1 MGILQARILEWEA
14 YPISRGSSQ
23 PRNQTG
29 VSCIA
34 GGFFIREALLLK
46 NYPLKWAKYTK
57 LDGAGGGE
65 TPVSKFSQPF
75 QDSREKRSCFSRKVV
90 ISNRDVWTDWSV
102 PTTEEKEGLCAG
114 NVQAVREKAWPSG
127 AWGVE
132 PRKGRLTIQLP
143 EDVDS

>member
-1 MGILQARILEWEA
+1 M
-14 YPISRGSSQ
+14 
-23 PRNQTG
+23 
-29 VSCIA
+29 
-34 GGFFIREALLLK
+34 
-46 NYPLKWAKYTK
+46 
-57 LDGAGGGE
+57 
-65 TPVSKFSQPF
+65 
-75 QDSREKRSCFSRKVV
+75 